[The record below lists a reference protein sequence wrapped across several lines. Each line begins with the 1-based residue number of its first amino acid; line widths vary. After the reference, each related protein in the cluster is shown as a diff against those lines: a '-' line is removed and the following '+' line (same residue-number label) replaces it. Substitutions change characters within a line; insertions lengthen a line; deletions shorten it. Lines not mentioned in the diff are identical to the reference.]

1 MKNTNTSDKKENK
14 DNNNNNLTSII
25 KSKFIIG
32 KIFSIL
38 NQTQKLYIIKY
49 SKKYQN
55 LLDINIEDYI
65 NYSGKYIIGGKNWYG
80 KVLRLDNN
88 QTVFE
93 GEYINK
99 KKNGIGLEYF
109 GGKIIF
115 RGNYKNNKRNGKGIE
130 YTENNKISFEGFF
143 MNGKRNGKGKEYENG
158 HLKFEGEYL
167 NGKIWNGKEFIFDT
181 YDNLIYEVEYLNGEQ
196 KTKNEINVFDSFFGF
211 D

>member
-32 KIFSIL
+32 KIFSLL

-49 SKKYQN
+49 SKKCQN

-65 NYSGKYIIGGKNWYG
+65 NYSGKYIIGGKNGYG

-93 GEYINK
+93 VEYIIK

-115 RGNYKNNKRNGKGIE
+115 RGNYKNN
-130 YTENNKISFEGFF
+130 
-143 MNGKRNGKGKEYENG
+143 KRNGKGKEYENG